1 MCISRLSSLS
11 NTFWTVNTIL
21 GNYLISDLFDWRW
34 RHSYSLKAASGFQG
48 WVGKRTAPGSPCF
61 ILWCCLS
68 PLSEEFVYL
77 QCSQENREPAA
88 TEESTVE
95 GACLFLLRNSILRLA
110 FLLCVLR
117 GFPSFLAQVQLPARA
132 RALLLV
138 SKEKEKVVPMFREKW
153 KVLPWVA
160 SAWQNS
166 MHLE

>member
-1 MCISRLSSLS
+1 MDAELQPEGCLRLSGVGGEEDC
-11 NTFWTVNTIL
+11 T
-21 GNYLISDLFDWRW
+21 
-34 RHSYSLKAASGFQG
+34 
-48 WVGKRTAPGSPCF
+48 WVTSWVFPCF

-77 QCSQENREPAA
+77 QCSQENEEPAA

-110 FLLCVLR
+110 FLLCVEGL
-117 GFPSFLAQVQLPARA
+117 SFFLSTGSAAS
-132 RALLLV
+132 ALLLV
-138 SKEKEKVVPMFREKW
+138 SKEKEKLVPMFREKW

>member
-1 MCISRLSSLS
+1 M
-11 NTFWTVNTIL
+11 
-21 GNYLISDLFDWRW
+21 
-34 RHSYSLKAASGFQG
+34 
-48 WVGKRTAPGSPCF
+48 
-61 ILWCCLS
+61 
-68 PLSEEFVYL
+68 YL
-77 QCSQENREPAA
+77 QRSQENKEPAA

-132 RALLLV
+132 RARALLLV

-166 MHLE
+166 MHLEAREQ

>member
-1 MCISRLSSLS
+1 M
-11 NTFWTVNTIL
+11 
-21 GNYLISDLFDWRW
+21 
-34 RHSYSLKAASGFQG
+34 
-48 WVGKRTAPGSPCF
+48 
-61 ILWCCLS
+61 
-68 PLSEEFVYL
+68 YL
-77 QCSQENREPAA
+77 QYSQENKEPAA

-166 MHLE
+166 MHLD

>member
-1 MCISRLSSLS
+1 MQ
-11 NTFWTVNTIL
+11 
-21 GNYLISDLFDWRW
+21 
-34 RHSYSLKAASGFQG
+34 SYSLKAASGFQG
-48 WVGKRTAPGSPCF
+48 GVEKRTAPGSPTGF
-61 ILWCCLS
+61 FHASSFSVASAPFQRSL
-68 PLSEEFVYL
+68 L
-77 QCSQENREPAA
+77 QYSQENEEPAA

-117 GFPSFLAQVQLPARA
+117 GFPSFLAQVQLPARTRA

>member
-1 MCISRLSSLS
+1 MDAELQPEDCLRLSG
-11 NTFWTVNTIL
+11 V
-21 GNYLISDLFDWRW
+21 
-34 RHSYSLKAASGFQG
+34 SGEEDCT
-48 WVGKRTAPGSPCF
+48 WVTSWGFPCF

-77 QCSQENREPAA
+77 QCSQENKEPAA

-132 RALLLV
+132 RARALLLV

-166 MHLE
+166 MHSE